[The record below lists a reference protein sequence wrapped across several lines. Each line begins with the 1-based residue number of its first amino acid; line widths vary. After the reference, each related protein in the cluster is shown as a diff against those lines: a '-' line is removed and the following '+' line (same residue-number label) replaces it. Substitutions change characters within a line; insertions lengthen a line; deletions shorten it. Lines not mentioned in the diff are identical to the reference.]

1 MREAPDPE
9 HEPSAQVEEETV
21 EVKHNDAKAPSTAA
35 DVTATK
41 KKKKPKPVVRLC
53 HSDIIGDAFWAERPN
68 LLDE

>member
-1 MREAPDPE
+1 MRETPDPE

-21 EVKHNDAKAPSTAA
+21 EVKQNDAKAPSIAA
-35 DVTATK
+35 DGTVI

-53 HSDIIGDAFWAERPN
+53 HIDIIGDAFWAERPN